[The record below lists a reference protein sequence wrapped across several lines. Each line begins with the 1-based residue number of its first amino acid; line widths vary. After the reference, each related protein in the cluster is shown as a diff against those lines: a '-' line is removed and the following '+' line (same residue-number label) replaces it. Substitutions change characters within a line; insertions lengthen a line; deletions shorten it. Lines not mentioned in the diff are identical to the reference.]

1 MVILYYTNLNK
12 PKKLI
17 MENQTNLFTLN
28 SLKGNQKMVDS
39 IAKNFTPFKEPKDY
53 STFVNYIG
61 GMNFLK
67 EKGLKLI
74 LNQGNLSRGTIAV
87 VDPLTKRKFAITIN
101 GYIRTYKYYKYYGI
115 RTYQLNPQ
123 NIHSPI
129 GYNSSRILFPGEYSY
144 MAQLLWKSIK
154 NIRKNK

>member
-1 MVILYYTNLNK
+1 
-12 PKKLI
+12 
-17 MENQTNLFTLN
+17 MENQTNVFTFN
-28 SLKGNQKMVDS
+28 SLKGNCKMATTIRNS
-39 IAKNFTPFKEPKDY
+39 FTPFKENPH
-53 STFVNYIG
+53 TFVNYIG

-101 GYIRTYKYYKYYGI
+101 GYIRTYVNYKYYGQ

-123 NIHSPI
+123 NISSPI

-154 NIRKNK
+154 NIRKKAGK